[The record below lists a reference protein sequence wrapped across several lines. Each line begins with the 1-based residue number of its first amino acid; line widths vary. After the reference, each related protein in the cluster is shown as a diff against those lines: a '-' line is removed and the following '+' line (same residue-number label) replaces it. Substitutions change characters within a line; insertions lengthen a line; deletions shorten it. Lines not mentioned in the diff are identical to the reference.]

1 MNAVDTPSARLK
13 ALREDRLGLSQ
24 RELAAQLGVSGPLV
38 AQAETGKINVSRKL
52 LHALADRF
60 NVNPA
65 WLIEGREPMIFDR
78 PAVLEG
84 RSILVEQV
92 DTARPGHGDLVIEGK
107 DYAYIRRM
115 ELSVSAG
122 SGIEPPPADQA
133 EGIVLPMDWFR
144 RRGVNS
150 DLCVFVSVRG
160 DSMTPGIP
168 DGALVMVDCFAKTVE
183 KAGIFAFVQ
192 DGQVFVKRLVP
203 SGTGRDGRP
212 TALMLLSDN
221 PAYEPRAVAGAA
233 MNDIRI
239 VGRVRL
245 VLASL

>member
-1 MNAVDTPSARLK
+1 MSERHETSSRMK
-13 ALREDRLGLSQ
+13 MLREQHLKLSQ
-24 RELAAQLGVSGPLV
+24 AALSKVLGVSPALF
-38 AQAETGKINVSRKL
+38 AQIESGKNGISPKVMKM
-52 LHALADRF
+52 LADRF

-84 RSILVEQV
+84 RRILVEQV

-133 EGIVLPMDWFR
+133 EGILLPMDWFR
-144 RRGVNS
+144 RRTVNS

-203 SGTGRDGRP
+203 SGNGRDGRP
-212 TALMLLSDN
+212 TSLMLLSDN

-245 VLASL
+245 VLTSL